1 MKLRT
6 PRRHHQ
12 RSGFKAQSLALPI
25 RNASTRTFD
34 HGYNGAKIKR
44 IEVSLQTY
52 IHDTATQ
59 RQISSTTRTIYIPC
73 STLAQTVKPFQ
84 GDVLIKGIHAG
95 TYHDAL
101 VQGMIGSTMNNFTVD
116 GRFPPKYS

>member
-12 RSGFKAQSLALPI
+12 RSGSKAQSFALPI

-34 HGYNGAKIKR
+34 HGYKSAKIKR
-44 IEVSLQTY
+44 IEISLQAY
-52 IHDTATQ
+52 IHDTTAQ
-59 RQISSTTRTIYIPC
+59 RQITSTTSTIYIPC
-73 STLAQTVKPFQ
+73 STLAQTVKPFL
-84 GDVLIKGIHAG
+84 GDFLIKGIHAR

-101 VQGMIGSTMNNFTVD
+101 VQGMIGSTMNNLTVN
-116 GRFPPKYS
+116 GRFPPKNS